1 LDTSVSHD
9 LVNNSQTRL
18 IVNSSDNNNE
28 NISSSSNK

>member
-1 LDTSVSHD
+1 

-18 IVNSSDNNNE
+18 IVNSNGDNNNE